1 MEIILGVY
9 YLKFIGLRTK
19 VDMDKINSK
28 KEILIYR
35 IIVVLIIIVSALVLF
50 GNFILFT
57 NNSNFSKEFIN
68 AKTTSETATAS
79 LTIEASPVSAPPS
92 SPTGGTSG
100 GGGGGGGAYLSEKLV
115 DFSITPEEFNL
126 FLQEGEQQEQ
136 LITVK
141 NSFNSDIV
149 ISISFT
155 GIGSYV
161 SLDSNQLSLKK
172 GEEKTVLLSVRAPG
186 QGIYAGSIKFTT
198 GNIERKVFVLM
209 NVRSAGKALFDV
221 SLFVPES
228 YGLISIGKKVKAF
241 ISLIQLGELGEVDTV
256 INYVIKDFDGNT
268 ISSET
273 ETFRVFK
280 EKSYVKEFS
289 TEKLPS
295 GDYIV
300 GIEIIYPEGFA
311 TSSAHFTVTEKIINK
326 WIIYMIILVLLA
338 IFVVIF
344 SIYKYK
350 KATMQLNKRLKKR

>member
-1 MEIILGVY
+1 MG
-9 YLKFIGLRTK
+9 KT
-19 VDMDKINSK
+19 NSK

-35 IIVVLIIIVSALVLF
+35 VIIILIIIASIFVIF
-50 GNFILFT
+50 GNFILYK
-57 NNSNFSKEFIN
+57 NSSNFSKGFIN

-79 LTIEASPVSAPPS
+79 ITIEAAPTPAPSPPS
-92 SPTGGTSG
+92 GGGSTGGGGSG
-100 GGGGGGGAYLSEKLV
+100 GGGGGASSSEKLV
-115 DFSITPEEFNL
+115 DFSITPEELNL

-149 ISISFT
+149 ISISVT
-155 GIGSYV
+155 GIGNYV
-161 SLDSNQLSLKK
+161 GLDSNQLSLKK

-198 GNIERKVFVLM
+198 GNIERKAFVLM

-221 SLFVPES
+221 SLFIPDS
-228 YGLISIGKKVKAF
+228 SRLISIGKKVKAF

-268 ISSET
+268 LSSET

-280 EKSYVKEFS
+280 EKSYVREFS
-289 TEKLPS
+289 TEKLSS

-300 GIEIIYPEGFA
+300 GIEVIYPEGFA
-311 TSSAHFTVTEKIINK
+311 TSSAHFTVAEKIINK
-326 WIIYMIILVLLA
+326 GIIYMIVLVLLT
-338 IFVVIF
+338 ILVVIF

-350 KATMQLNKRLKKR
+350 KATRQLNKRLKKR